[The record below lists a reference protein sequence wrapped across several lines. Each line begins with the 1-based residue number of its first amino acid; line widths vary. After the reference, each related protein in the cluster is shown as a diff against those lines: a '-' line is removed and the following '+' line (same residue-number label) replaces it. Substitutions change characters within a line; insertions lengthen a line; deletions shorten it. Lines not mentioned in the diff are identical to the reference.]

1 MKKIVVIALI
11 ATMLIGMWSSL
22 HARARKPRSNFL
34 ILPLLKIQ
42 VWFQWPTLHT
52 APAPEATPQVQ

>member
-1 MKKIVVIALI
+1 
-11 ATMLIGMWSSL
+11 
-22 HARARKPRSNFL
+22 
-34 ILPLLKIQ
+34 LKIQ